1 MLLCRTIKRRTRR
14 YLTCTNEEMNKKNI
28 VELVDR
34 ALKKDNLA
42 METLYNSF
50 YKDVL
55 YVCKKLNLNDADAY
69 DIAQDTFIDAFS
81 KLDTLS
87 DKSKFKMW
95 IIRIANNK
103 ALNLLKHNNVI
114 KFENIDDD
122 NSFTEIPG
130 KAKNIEDQYIDNEV
144 ASILKSIIEKLPL
157 EQKITV
163 FMYYY
168 EDMPVKEIAAAYNC
182 SENTVRSRLNY
193 AKKFITSEVNKLE
206 NNNVKLR
213 CSAIIPFLFI
223 LFANE
228 SEAFAASIPESSIP
242 SSTGV
247 IAKAMKSLKGKTIKT
262 FSIGKI
268 VGISTAAIAVI
279 SGAVIG
285 IISLGGKDDNNDVPN
300 QYVASS
306 DPTVNTSDNDDSD
319 KKETETSK
327 KETYDTGDEYW
338 DYYPIDSFNMPE
350 IEYTTIDYAGG
361 VLTANIADTF
371 FSLSEND
378 IIESIKNN
386 DLHNGHEHEFG
397 TRFIEE
403 CSIKNFTD
411 IGTQKRYTGT
421 KIVYAYDKAK
431 QDSYSDEDFMYDY
444 IVSMTT
450 DYANYNS
457 PNTIEVSIYNVN
469 VNRDFQKKAF
479 NLLESIF
486 GNEIAN
492 YLTYA
497 KDADGKDKTGSAYNS
512 TMYDVIKIGT
522 TYYKL
527 QRSIT
532 SGGENND
539 SIKFEVTVSHK
550 NEKSSSSDQSY
561 YNANYTS
568 ILTPDIFSFEDFIL
582 GNFGSTNI
590 NEIST
595 FGAEYMKHGLDEIY
609 NKTQSEGY
617 LFIVNNYPDGSTS
630 NEFTMTTI
638 KHCENY
644 SNIFTPELDIS
655 IMNIMKDGELISLE
669 TKFQGEIGIAEP
681 PSEGTVDYAP
691 LYQPFL
697 NKVKAIL
704 GEDVDLSEITMEKFL
719 SQTGIS
725 FDATYLGKPCN
736 VTLDYSQYVNMAPLM
751 SGDFEITITM
761 CE

>member
-1 MLLCRTIKRRTRR
+1 M
-14 YLTCTNEEMNKKNI
+14 
-28 VELVDR
+28 
-34 ALKKDNLA
+34 
-42 METLYNSF
+42 
-50 YKDVL
+50 
-55 YVCKKLNLNDADAY
+55 
-69 DIAQDTFIDAFS
+69 
-81 KLDTLS
+81 
-87 DKSKFKMW
+87 
-95 IIRIANNK
+95 
-103 ALNLLKHNNVI
+103 
-114 KFENIDDD
+114 
-122 NSFTEIPG
+122 
-130 KAKNIEDQYIDNEV
+130 
-144 ASILKSIIEKLPL
+144 
-157 EQKITV
+157 
-163 FMYYY
+163 
-168 EDMPVKEIAAAYNC
+168 
-182 SENTVRSRLNY
+182 
-193 AKKFITSEVNKLE
+193 
-206 NNNVKLR
+206 
-213 CSAIIPFLFI
+213 
-223 LFANE
+223 
-228 SEAFAASIPESSIP
+228 
-242 SSTGV
+242 
-247 IAKAMKSLKGKTIKT
+247 
-262 FSIGKI
+262 
-268 VGISTAAIAVI
+268 
-279 SGAVIG
+279 
-285 IISLGGKDDNNDVPN
+285 
-300 QYVASS
+300 
-306 DPTVNTSDNDDSD
+306 
-319 KKETETSK
+319 
-327 KETYDTGDEYW
+327 
-338 DYYPIDSFNMPE
+338 
-350 IEYTTIDYAGG
+350 
-361 VLTANIADTF
+361 
-371 FSLSEND
+371 
-378 IIESIKNN
+378 
-386 DLHNGHEHEFG
+386 
-397 TRFIEE
+397 
-403 CSIKNFTD
+403 
-411 IGTQKRYTGT
+411 
-421 KIVYAYDKAK
+421 YAYDKAK

-527 QRSIT
+527 QRSIM

-550 NEKSSSSDQSY
+550 NEKSNSSDQSY
-561 YNANYTS
+561 YNANYPS

>member
-1 MLLCRTIKRRTRR
+1 MLLCRTIKRRTCRDA
-14 YLTCTNEEMNKKNI
+14 TCTNEEMNKKNI
-28 VELVDR
+28 TELVDR

-69 DIAQDTFIDAFS
+69 DVAQDTFIDAFS

-87 DKSKFKMW
+87 DKSKFKAW

-114 KFENIDDD
+114 KFESIDDD
-122 NSFTEIPG
+122 NSFTEIPD
-130 KAKNIEDQYIDNEV
+130 KAKNIEEQYIDNEV
-144 ASILKSIIEKLPL
+144 AGILRSIIEKLPL

-168 EDMPVKEIAAAYNC
+168 EDMPVKEIAEAYNC

-193 AKKFITSEVNKLE
+193 AKKFIASEVNKLE
-206 NNNVKLR
+206 DNNVKLR

-228 SEAFAASIPESSIP
+228 SEAFAASIPDSSIP

-247 IAKAMKSLKGKTIKT
+247 IAKTMKSLTGKTVKT
-262 FSIGKI
+262 LSVGKI
-268 VGISTAAIAVI
+268 AGISVAVI
-279 SGAVIG
+279 AAVAGVVIG
-285 IISLGGKDDNNDVPN
+285 ITSLGKKDNNSSN
-300 QYVASS
+300 QHIASA
-306 DPTVNTSDNDDSD
+306 DPTAGTTTDKDDSD
-319 KKETETSK
+319 KKETETSE
-327 KETYDTGDEYW
+327 KETYETGDEKW
-338 DYYPIDSFNMPE
+338 DYYPIDSFDMPE

-361 VLTANIADTF
+361 VLSANIADTF
-371 FSLSEND
+371 FKLSEND

-386 DLHNGHEHEFG
+386 DLHNGNEHEFG
-397 TRFIEE
+397 TRYIEE
-403 CSIKNFTD
+403 CEIKNFTD
-411 IGTQKRYTGT
+411 VGTQKRYTVT
-421 KIVYAYDKAK
+421 DIVYAYDKSK
-431 QDSYSDEDFMYDY
+431 KDSYADEDFMYDY
-444 IVSMTT
+444 IISMTT
-450 DYANYNS
+450 DYANYNT
-457 PNTIEVSIYNVN
+457 PNTIGVNICNVN

-479 NLLESIF
+479 TLLESIF
-486 GNEIAN
+486 GYEIAN

-497 KDADGKDKTGSAYNS
+497 KDADGKDKTGSAYKS

-532 SGGENND
+532 SGGENKD

-550 NEKSSSSDQSY
+550 NEKSSSSNQSY

-568 ILTPDIFSFEDFIL
+568 ILTPDVFSFEDFIL
-582 GNFGSTNI
+582 GNFGSTDI

-609 NKTQSEGY
+609 KKTQSDGY
-617 LFIVNNYPDGSTS
+617 TYIVNNYPDGSTD
-630 NEFTMTTI
+630 NDFTMTTI

-644 SNIFTPELDIS
+644 TNIFTPELDIS
-655 IMNIMKDGELISLE
+655 IKNVMKDGELISLE
-669 TKFQGEIGIAEP
+669 TKFQGEIGIAEAP
-681 PSEGTVDYAP
+681 DEGKPDYTP

-725 FDATYLGKPCN
+725 FDATYLGKTCN